1 MFDAFPTTAETA
13 VVAARPRPDVA
24 PAALSGPAASR
35 LKRACDVAAAAALLL
50 LFAPLLVLVAVAIRL
65 ESKGPALF
73 RQRRTGLNGAVF
85 QIYKLRTMTVTED
98 GAAVR
103 QAVAGDARVTRLG
116 ALLRRSSVDELP
128 QLLNVL
134 KGDMSMIGPRPHALA
149 HDQFYGALL
158 PAYAARFRARPGLT
172 GLAQVTGHR
181 GETRTL
187 NCMAKRVAADNAYVD
202 GWSIG
207 RDLKIV
213 AQTLLLLL
221 RDPNAY

>member
-1 MFDAFPTTAETA
+1 MFDAFPSTAETA
-13 VVAARPRPDVA
+13 VVAPRPCAEAA
-24 PAALSGPAASR
+24 PAAVAGPAASR
-35 LKRACDVAAAAALLL
+35 LKRACDVLAAGGLLL
-50 LFAPLLVLVAVAIRL
+50 AFAPLLLLIAAAIRL

-73 RQRRTGLNGAVF
+73 RQRRTGLNGRVF
-85 QIYKLRTMTVTED
+85 QIYKLRTMTVVED

-103 QAVAGDARVTRLG
+103 QATARDARVTRIG

-149 HDQFYGALL
+149 HDAFYGAVL

-172 GLAQVTGHR
+172 GLAQVSGLR
-181 GETRTL
+181 GETRTI
-187 NCMAKRVAADNAYVD
+187 NCMAKRVAADNAYIE

-207 RDLKIV
+207 RDVQIV
-213 AQTLLLLL
+213 WRTLMLLW
-221 RDPNAY
+221 RDPQAY